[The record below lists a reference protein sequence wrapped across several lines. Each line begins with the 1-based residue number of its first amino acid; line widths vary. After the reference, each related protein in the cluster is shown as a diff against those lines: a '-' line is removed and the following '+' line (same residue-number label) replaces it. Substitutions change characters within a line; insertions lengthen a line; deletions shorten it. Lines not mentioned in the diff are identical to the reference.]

1 MIGEAAGGSSAATSR
16 ADYRQQSTTSTL
28 PSLSSFP
35 GDQAFRLLYVA
46 LIVSS
51 TFGVLAFGVPPFA
64 TRSPLTSHLSPLT
77 RSRRSLYSHCPCVF
91 FMCSLPHCSYNGPIA
106 NSSEFAPSVYPLRV
120 FAASGHPSAVR
131 LRSRMPINIL
141 CLPPKHP
148 DSTLNN

>member
-64 TRSPLTSHLSPLT
+64 TRSPLTSPLT

-91 FMCSLPHCSYNGPIA
+91 SCARCRTALIMGQLLTPVSLPRRFIPLESLPRPAIPPPFDFARECQLISY
-106 NSSEFAPSVYPLRV
+106 V
-120 FAASGHPSAVR
+120 FRP
-131 LRSRMPINIL
+131 NI
-141 CLPPKHP
+141 P
-148 DSTLNN
+148 TQR